1 MAGGGSR
8 GFIRQCCWEGTLN
21 FDLQWCATDTVS
33 IYILQ
38 DYLCIEALANLKK
51 KKLPPSLGFH
61 LCIYILSLRS
71 CRDFVPILL
80 IRLKYFQEFGWSPP
94 VNTGKVN
101 LTRFSKTFGV
111 FSSLSLHFVFEQRQW
126 GLWAIKAN
134 LFGIAG
140 CVFQA
145 PPKNRPSQVRKIQ
158 ISSLIGLIWWVTFI
172 FSCLPPLCFGRL
184 PETLFSLWSEFY
196 S

>member
-1 MAGGGSR
+1 MLLGGNSQLWSSMMR
-8 GFIRQCCWEGTLN
+8 HWHCL
-21 FDLQWCATDTVS
+21 DLH
-33 IYILQ
+33 
-38 DYLCIEALANLKK
+38 LARLPLYRCGLWQILKK
-51 KKLPPSLGFH
+51 KQWPPSLGFH

-126 GLWAIKAN
+126 GLWAIKEN

-145 PPKNRPSQVRKIQ
+145 PPKNCPSQVRKK
-158 ISSLIGLIWWVTFI
+158 SKCHPW
-172 FSCLPPLCFGRL
+172 
-184 PETLFSLWSEFY
+184 
-196 S
+196 